1 MMNFMGEEGNDL
13 LEGED
18 GADYFDCGDSLDVI
32 VYYDPSKGD
41 THTNNCKDVREHL

>member
-1 MMNFMGEEGNDL
+1 MMNFMERKEMIW
-13 LEGED
+13 LEGGD

-41 THTNNCKDVREHL
+41 THTNNVKM